1 MLIDGL
7 RIDRVSYGVY
17 RPAFDNQVY
26 RNVHLTRAGGEPFN
40 RGMDDASSQ
49 VGQFTVDGLTVDDA
63 SGGGQGSPVVQM
75 SDNNLTGRAESHFR
89 NISWSKSYDRRPLF
103 NRGGQTRGIQ
113 FVDQGVL
120 YYLHDYYGPGRQ
132 GIRS

>member
-113 FVDQGVL
+113 FVDQGVP